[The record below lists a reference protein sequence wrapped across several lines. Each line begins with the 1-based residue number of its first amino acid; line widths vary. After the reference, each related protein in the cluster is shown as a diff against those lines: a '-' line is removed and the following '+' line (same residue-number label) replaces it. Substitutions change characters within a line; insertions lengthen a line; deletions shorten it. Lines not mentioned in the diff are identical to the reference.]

1 MIKLKTNSKTFTC
14 DGLIAKGMSPSDG
27 HPLIYLTMKE
37 EETEMVCPYCSA
49 LYEYDDR

>member
-1 MIKLKTNSKTFTC
+1 MKLKTNSRTFTC
-14 DGLIAKGMSPSDG
+14 DGLIAEGMNPSDG

-37 EETEMVCPYCSA
+37 EETEMACPYCSA